1 MALTPVPLIPKVQ
14 GRERAAGPGEGRAW
28 GGALSGTER
37 ACEPQS
43 RERQSRS
50 SSLQPLPTEVGAA
63 MDPLSVRDPCFPP
76 LLIPVPRGMQ
86 GQPAAVGGRAPG
98 FLIQGLEEKSRELD
112 LVEQDATVPR
122 RGDALQGRRQ
132 SESIRWRESTL
143 RSY

>member
-28 GGALSGTER
+28 GGALSGNER
-37 ACEPQS
+37 GCEPQS
-43 RERQSRS
+43 RERQSGS

-76 LLIPVPRGMQ
+76 LLIPVPKGMQ

-112 LVEQDATVPR
+112 LVEEQDGNSTKEGRCSPR
-122 RGDALQGRRQ
+122 
-132 SESIRWRESTL
+132 
-143 RSY
+143 